1 MKFNRKVMAAMV
13 MGLATASAVAGGHA
27 GHGDKGPGRCG
38 HEGGPSKA
46 LHGGGPAGLALFGI
60 GPFGARPPMP
70 HGPHGMPPAEA
81 GKDAARADDARLT
94 EEQRARRFE
103 EHLER
108 RIARTLN
115 RVDGTQEQARKIAA
129 VVSRALSEMRP
140 LHEQLRAL
148 DEKAAGLFKA
158 ETIDRAAFG
167 QLRTERLKLMDEL
180 SQRSMAAYLDAL
192 ALLDAGQR
200 QKLAEQRRERS
211 ERGAHRGRDGRG
223 EQRPERGGRGERGQ
237 GQAAQPAVDAGAM
250 AGQQTDRSGG

>member
-1 MKFNRKVMAAMV
+1 
-13 MGLATASAVAGGHA
+13 
-27 GHGDKGPGRCG
+27 
-38 HEGGPSKA
+38 
-46 LHGGGPAGLALFGI
+46 
-60 GPFGARPPMP
+60 MP
-70 HGPHGMPPAEA
+70 HGPHGMPPADA
-81 GKDAARADDARLT
+81 GKVAGQAESGKLT

-108 RIARTLN
+108 RIARTLAPVN
-115 RVDGTQEQARKIAA
+115 GTQEQARKIAA
-129 VVSRALSEMRP
+129 VVSRALNEMRP

-148 DEKAAGLFKA
+148 DEKAAELFKA

-192 ALLDAGQR
+192 SLLDAGQR
-200 QKLAEQRRERS
+200 QKLAERPERG

-223 EQRPERGGRGERGQ
+223 EQRRERGGRDER
-237 GQAAQPAVDAGAM
+237 GQAAQPAADAGAM